1 MGAAMAKI
9 SVKDMLCEFSSQGGF
24 EYAFIADQSGL
35 LMACTASDMVVL
47 ETQAAVLA
55 RIKNTVAMVDEKKGL
70 GSIEEMVFNVSGKRK
85 LICRNFCIN
94 KNQLILAVSMES
106 HLPYKRSTGSFIR
119 QLQNTWDI

>member
-1 MGAAMAKI
+1 MGAAMTKV
-9 SVKDMLCEFSSQGGF
+9 SVKDMLCDFSRQGGF

-70 GSIEEMVFNVSGKRK
+70 GSIEEMVFNVSGKKK

-94 KNQLILAVSMES
+94 KNQLILAMSMES
-106 HLPYKRSTGSFIR
+106 HLAYKRLTGSFIR